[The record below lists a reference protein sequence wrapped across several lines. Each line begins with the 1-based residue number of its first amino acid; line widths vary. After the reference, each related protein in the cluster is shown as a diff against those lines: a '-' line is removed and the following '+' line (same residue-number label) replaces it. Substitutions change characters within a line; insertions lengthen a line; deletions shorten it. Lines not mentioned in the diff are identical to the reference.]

1 MWKFDR
7 SFQFL
12 VNDLDTFHRYF
23 LFPFFDT
30 SINKM
35 DDIHSINAV
44 NRELEALKREELFCP
59 YVLLFASLAII
70 IQAKCQFGP
79 EKKCNIGVK

>member
-23 LFPFFDT
+23 LFPFFFDT

-44 NRELEALKREELFCP
+44 NRELEALKSEELCFP

-79 EKKCNIGVK
+79 EKKM